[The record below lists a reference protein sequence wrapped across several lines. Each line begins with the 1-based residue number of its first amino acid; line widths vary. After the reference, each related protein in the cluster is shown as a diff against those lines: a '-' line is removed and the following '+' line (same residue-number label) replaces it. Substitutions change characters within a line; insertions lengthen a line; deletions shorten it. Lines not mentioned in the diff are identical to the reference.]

1 MKGFILFAFASVL
14 LSSCLNL
21 PGLEDNTPINDNAEL
36 YNTEWSN
43 KDKSEGLKFY
53 NDDTVLSFAGG
64 SRSKGTFDYTVFSSV
79 TETGAIGFMTFEG
92 LENYFS
98 TYTTVIDAASILE
111 DGTMKLYWH
120 IMGEEKGYY
129 QILYQRR

>member
-1 MKGFILFAFASVL
+1 MKRFLILTCATVL

-21 PGLEDNTPINDNAEL
+21 AGLVDDTPKNDNTEL

-43 KDKSEGLKFY
+43 SDRSEGLKFY

-79 TETGAIGFMTFEG
+79 TETGAIGYMTFEG